1 MERKTSN
8 IQIRKYIAGERVQI
22 DFKDNVI
29 GIFVPLSDVIDVS
42 AIVREVAP
50 VTLEELYR
58 SVTPVDFTHIKL

>member
-8 IQIRKYIAGERVQI
+8 VQIRKYIAGERVQI

-29 GIFVPLSDVIDVS
+29 GIFVPLSDFI
-42 AIVREVAP
+42 EVAP